1 MSTLLN
7 EILAESGLPT
17 APISPS
23 PVHQNTCSCKFC
35 RKARSSRA
43 ASHPHWKV
51 RRNKRLCRPAPQSN
65 QSASQYDRYR
75 DPQEQFLGSVLGAAS
90 ALGSGIGKIASIG
103 SGIGKVVGA
112 AGKAGSLLGKAGN
125 IAGKAGGLFG
135 KAGGLAGRARG
146 VAGKLSAISRKVPKS
161 KIISIGK
168 RQRRI
173 LKQQWEDQR
182 DNTKSDVAKARYQKY
197 IDVINK
203 RQRPSWHQSERDLQ
217 TFFQRLGMPGQ
228 RTYLGGQPAR
238 WVQRADGRFVPPK
251 GSVVPDINPAD
262 AMVEVK
268 NYNINN
274 EPALVR
280 ALKKQIENRKVQ
292 GPVDPSTGQ
301 VIDQK
306 VILDMRG
313 QKASKDQLLGLLQRL
328 SQATG
333 LPEDNLQ
340 AVTWEHEGE
349 FEGEYEW
356 EWEF

>member
-7 EILAESGLPT
+7 EILAESGIRSEPIAPMPT
-17 APISPS
+17 H
-23 PVHQNTCSCKFC
+23 VKTCNCKFC
-35 RKARSSRA
+35 RKVKANPST
-43 ASHPHWKV
+43 SHRHWKE
-51 RRNKRLCRPAPQSN
+51 RRNARLCKQPQPVAPTQ
-65 QSASQYDRYR
+65 QYGRYR

-90 ALGSGIGKIASIG
+90 SIGSGIGKIASVG

-112 AGKAGSLLGKAGN
+112 AGKAGSLIGKAGS
-125 IAGKAGGLFG
+125 IAGKAGGLAG
-135 KAGGLAGRARG
+135 KARGAAGR
-146 VAGKLSAISRKVPKS
+146 LSAIAGKVPKS

-173 LKQQWEDQR
+173 LEKQWEDKMN
-182 DNTKSDVAKARYQKY
+182 NTKSDVARERYKKY
-197 IDVINK
+197 LDVIRK

-217 TFFQRLGMPGQ
+217 TFFQKLGMPGQ
-228 RTYLGGQPAR
+228 KTFLKGQPAQ
-238 WVQRADGRFVPPK
+238 WVQRADGRRVPPK

-262 AMVEVK
+262 SMIEVK
-268 NYNINN
+268 NYNVNN
-274 EPALVR
+274 EPALIR
-280 ALKKQIENRKVQ
+280 ALKRQIDNRRTQ

-301 VIDQK
+301 VVDQK

-333 LPEDNLQ
+333 LPEDDLQ
-340 AVTWEHEGE
+340 AVTWEYEGE
-349 FEGEYEW
+349 YEGEYEW